1 MILDQNYN
9 QGYSQPPPPPPQQPM
24 EQPPMD
30 YGNNY
35 SGGYGNY
42 EPQNDYNGGADQV
55 TNTSVVTEN
64 GHWWQSDTQVET
76 NTCKLNTLEENK
88 NKNKLKLVYRC

>member
-1 MILDQNYN
+1 
-9 QGYSQPPPPPPQQPM
+9 
-24 EQPPMD
+24 MD
-30 YGNNY
+30 YGNNNY

-55 TNTSVVTEN
+55 TNTTIVTEN

-76 NTCKLNTLEENK
+76 TTCK
-88 NKNKLKLVYRC
+88 